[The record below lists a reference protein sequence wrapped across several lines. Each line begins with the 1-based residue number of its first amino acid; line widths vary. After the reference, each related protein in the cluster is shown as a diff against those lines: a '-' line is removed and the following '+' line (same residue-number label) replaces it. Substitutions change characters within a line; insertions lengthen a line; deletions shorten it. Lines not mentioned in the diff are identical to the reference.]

1 MNTDAIKS
9 VCVAIISGVMAY
21 LNPIASNVFA
31 MAYLTL
37 LNFVIGLLVSLLVEN
52 ESFSWRK
59 FGWCGVE
66 VLIFFAIIASIYIV
80 GHAQGNPAEA
90 IQCVSM
96 VVYAMCYF
104 YSVRILRNLHK
115 MFPKTTTGHNV
126 IGFLYMILTLEV
138 VKKIP
143 YLKEYLDENENQN
156 RQKVEKEG
164 LHN

>member
-80 GHAQGNPAEA
+80 GHAQGNPKEA
-90 IQCVSM
+90 VQCVSM

-104 YSVRILRNLHK
+104 YSVRILRNLRK
-115 MFPKTTTGHNV
+115 MFPRNTIGHHV
-126 IGFLYMILTLEV
+126 TGFLYMVLTLEV

-143 YLKEYLDENENQN
+143 HLKEYIDEHED
-156 RQKVEKEG
+156 KS
-164 LHN
+164 